1 VFFFVNTI
9 LVFTYLELGAI
20 APRERLFQIALFQLV
35 ALLLLAPIVILEVLI
50 YTPYGIAGMLLAFF
64 PVVLAS
70 FVMRSLSSME
80 KRVEEVS
87 RQNRELDVMRD
98 ISNTFGISARVDRY
112 ERVFAAV
119 GRLLPESA
127 MAIIEWIEGAE
138 EQFSVHRSSRVT
150 APRREIA
157 EWA

>member
-1 VFFFVNTI
+1 
-9 LVFTYLELGAI
+9 
-20 APRERLFQIALFQLV
+20 
-35 ALLLLAPIVILEVLI
+35 
-50 YTPYGIAGMLLAFF
+50 MLLAFF

-127 MAIIEWIEGAE
+127 MAIIEWLDGVGAGAE
-138 EQFSVHRSSRVT
+138 EAFSVHRSSIRPPIG
-150 APRREIA
+150 PRPSPVCGETSPSRPRAITRSA
-157 EWA
+157 FASRPSRCTPA